1 MPQESFE
8 LECDRLSHV
17 VDSIQYERLRWSRIE
32 GPMLVRLVEL
42 AQSAMQGRPD
52 FELIDEGS
60 TSDVKRFVLK
70 VHGNRISGLTFHLDQ
85 GQAVI
90 TAFPIERSRYRLAAG
105 PPVARRVRCGGRRV
119 DGTGPKGTA
128 QPRAWPAAGLTGC

>member
-1 MPQESFE
+1 MPQDSLE

-105 PPVARRVRCGGRRV
+105 PPVAAGFDAVDEAWMALALRELLSRVHG
-119 DGTGPKGTA
+119 
-128 QPRAWPAAGLTGC
+128 QPQA